1 MTGPRNSG
9 MFEHMSGNVL
19 DAMADDSD
27 NHENIQNQF
36 AEISFDC
43 KNDASNTDDQ
53 FSKMFVGSRNNKNSS
68 NRP

>member
-1 MTGPRNSG
+1 MQKVSQMTGPRNSG

-27 NHENIQNQF
+27 N
-36 AEISFDC
+36 
-43 KNDASNTDDQ
+43 DASNTDDQ